1 MTSTQKG
8 VLRCAIY
15 TRKSS
20 EEGLEQSFN
29 SLDAQR
35 EACEAFI
42 LSQREEGWKAL
53 PARYDDGGY
62 SGGTME
68 RPALQRLLQDVEAS
82 KVNVI
87 VVYKVDRLTRSL
99 ADFAKIVETL
109 DARGVSF
116 VSVTQQFNTTS
127 SMGRLTLNVL
137 LSFAQFEREVTGE
150 RIRDKIAASKRR
162 GIWMGGPVPLGYNL
176 EARKLV
182 PNTKEAALVSKIFSL
197 YLDLGCVS
205 KLAATL
211 ARENIRSK
219 AWTTKAGIRL
229 GGNAFARGALYDLL
243 QNRLYIG
250 EIRHRDQWYA
260 GEHQVIVPRKLW
272 DNVQARING
281 NRKKRHNHIRER
293 SSSLL
298 TGLLVDASG
307 NRFTPSFTFK
317 KRRKYRYYVSQI
329 AIKNPAA
336 KSNGPIRLP
345 AREIENR
352 VTEKLLS
359 FLKSDAEV
367 FDRLGAAAESPAASG
382 QLVAA
387 AKKLALRWPSLRSD
401 EFRDLLASFVRR
413 IIIQENN
420 IEILISRP
428 DLRQGLEKG
437 DDFVPSDLDRPY
449 QSIHPDDLICLTI
462 AAKLKRSGGEV
473 HLVVPPNS
481 GGVSS
486 PQPNPS
492 LIKAVARARNW
503 YERVLEGKS
512 SNQRSL
518 ALHAGVTE
526 RYLGKVFDCAF
537 LAPDIVEAI
546 LEGRQPRDLSFKKL
560 CAHIPLS
567 WIEQREQLGFSPAKN
582 KAVPVQ

>member
-1 MTSTQKG
+1 MTSNQKP
-8 VLRCAIY
+8 VQRCAIY

-53 PARYDDGGY
+53 PGHYDDGGY

-68 RPALQRLLQDVEAS
+68 RPALQRLLEDVEAR

-99 ADFAKIVETL
+99 ADFAKIVEAL
-109 DARGVSF
+109 DGHGVSF
-116 VSVTQQFNTTS
+116 VSVTQQFNTTT

-150 RIRDKIAASKRR
+150 RIRDKIAASKRK
-162 GIWMGGPVPLGYNL
+162 GMWMGGSVPLGYNL
-176 EARKLV
+176 AARKLI
-182 PNTKEAALVSKIFSL
+182 PNAKETALVCKIFSL
-197 YLDLGCVS
+197 YLELGCVS
-205 KLAATL
+205 RLAARL
-211 ARENIRSK
+211 AREKIRSK
-219 AWTTKAGIRL
+219 AWITKAGTRL

-250 EIRHRDQWYA
+250 EIRHRDQWYV
-260 GEHQVIVPRKLW
+260 GEHQGIVPRTLW
-272 DNVQARING
+272 DKVQARMTS
-281 NRKKRHNHIRER
+281 NRKKRRQHIRER

-298 TGLLVDASG
+298 TGLLADANG
-307 NRFTPSFTFK
+307 NRYTPSFTFK
-317 KRRKYRYYVSQI
+317 KGRKYRYYVSQL
-329 AIKNPAA
+329 AIKNPAT
-336 KSNGPIRLP
+336 KLNGPIRLP
-345 AREIENR
+345 AREIESR
-352 VTEKLLS
+352 VSERLLS

-387 AKKLALRWPSLRSD
+387 AKKLGVSWPARRSD
-401 EFRDLLASFVRR
+401 ELRDLLVSFVRR
-413 IIIQENN
+413 VIIQESN
-420 IEILISRP
+420 IEVLISRA
-428 DLRQGLEKG
+428 DLREVLEQG
-437 DDFVPSDLDRPY
+437 DDFVPTDRPRK
-449 QSIHPDDLICLTI
+449 SVHPDDLICLAI
-462 AAKLKRSGGEV
+462 EAKLKRSGGEV
-473 HLVVPPNS
+473 HLVVPPNPS
-481 GGVSS
+481 EVS
-486 PQPNPS
+486 PHQPNAS
-492 LIKAVARARNW
+492 LMKAVARARGW

-512 SNQRSL
+512 SDQRSL
-518 ALHAGVTE
+518 TLHAGVTE
-526 RYLGKVFDCAF
+526 RYIGKVFGCAF

-560 CAHIPLS
+560 CSNIPLS
-567 WIEQREQLGFSPAKN
+567 WIEQRKQFGFSR
-582 KAVPVQ
+582 